1 MKEKLKKLK
10 ELFQK
15 NKKQTIAIG
24 SAALLV
30 VGMCGMRVIVASSD
44 NSGKQTVKAEAVQDG
59 EVPVKDRSKK
69 SKKTA
74 SVKIQSDQ
82 KKEGSKTVQAN
93 SNDKKKPE
101 TDKSKT
107 QVKTEEKKTEENK
120 KAVNT
125 DNKTSKDENKAATA
139 KKDNSKEKSQEN
151 TQVASAA
158 KNESVTKSEPSNSN
172 TGYTD
177 GNKKETTTEPEQPV
191 KPEQNSQQGS
201 TPAPT
206 PTPTPAPT
214 PAPTP
219 TPTPTPEP
227 PAHVH
232 DFSIPIYGQEP
243 ERVMTLVWYC
253 STCKEDITS
262 DPGRHLDES
271 WDCGGYYNT
280 YEMRETG
287 NMKQVITGYQC
298 SCGAVQ

>member
-82 KKEGSKTVQAN
+82 KKEGSKTVRAN

-177 GNKKETTTEPEQPV
+177 GNTKETTTEPEQPV

-206 PTPTPAPT
+206 P
-214 PAPTP
+214 APTP
-219 TPTPTPEP
+219 TPTPTPAPTPEP

-243 ERVMTLVWYC
+243 EMVMREHTFC
-253 STCKEDITS
+253 STCRKDITGS
-262 DPGRHLDES
+262 AGQHMDES
-271 WDCGGYYNT
+271 WDCGGYYT
-280 YEMRETG
+280 EWRQDETG
-287 NMKQVITGYQC
+287 NMKQIIIGHQC